1 MKCLILSD
9 SHRSFENVERAIKR
23 NPDAEV
29 VFFLG
34 DGIEVLY
41 DLIDRYPN
49 KAWLCVQGNCDRPTV
64 LRGQPVKKTDS
75 ITILGKRIAFTH
87 GDLYGAKYGDGGLLS
102 LASEERAHAVLHGH
116 THEPRETYYP
126 DSGVWLF
133 NPGALEASWGKPSS
147 FGLLT
152 ISEKGDMLF
161 SHGTLD

>member
-9 SHRSFENVERAIKR
+9 SHHSFENIERAIKK

-29 VFFLG
+29 IFFLG
-34 DGIEVLY
+34 DGIETLY
-41 DLIDRYPN
+41 DLIDRYPD

-75 ITILGKRIAFTH
+75 ITLLGKRIAFTH

-102 LASEERAHAVLHGH
+102 LAGEERAHAVLHGH

-126 DSGVWLF
+126 DVGVWLF